1 MTISRNLWESLGKLW
16 EFMGISGNLWELRNL
31 GKRNRSVHQELYKNG
46 QNLGNSKEKKDINSI
61 HISKRAKKSF

>member
-31 GKRNRSVHQELYKNG
+31 GKRNRSVHREMYQKCKKG
-46 QNLGNSKEKKDINSI
+46 QNQGKVTGDREKEN
-61 HISKRAKKSF
+61 